1 MPSIIEL
8 QLAKEAEL
16 REIEDAAILEIEE
29 SASRIAQLKISNRSE
44 HQREMR
50 KQQKRRA
57 RARKKL
63 FLLQHN
69 KFLKTQEYKPEREYK
84 SVLIMKPIE
93 IVEKHKRILS
103 ACETE
108 ILEKL
113 EALDK
118 QESVWRKTMYPNMD

>member
-1 MPSIIEL
+1 MASIIEL

-29 SASRIAQLKISNRSE
+29 SASRIAQLKTSNRSE

-93 IVEKHKRILS
+93 VVEKHKRILS

-118 QESVWRKTMYPNMD
+118 KESVWRKTMYPNMD